1 MAKKRRVRKRKG
13 DRPDAGDVSCCLAGA
28 VFDGCYVA
36 TAAHGDF
43 EAPEVRTLR
52 RYRDQRLRSHPL
64 GRAFTVF
71 YYRFGPYPAAVI
83 ERFPALRA
91 PARQVLRPAVWWA
104 RRKVGPID
112 PR

>member
-1 MAKKRRVRKRKG
+1 MGKKNKRRKSKKG
-13 DRPDAGDVSCCLAGA
+13 GSDGCCLVDE
-28 VFDGCYVA
+28 VFDACYVA
-36 TAAHGDF
+36 TAAHGDLD
-43 EAPEVRTLR
+43 APEVRTLR
-52 RYRDQRLRSHPL
+52 RFRDQRLRPHSL
-64 GRAFTVF
+64 GRAFIVF

-83 ERFPALRA
+83 RRFPALRA